1 MKRLAMGLCISASLH
16 ALIFLGLSP
25 SSESTPRFDVRAGRS
40 SVEMVFAAPA
50 PEPSEPSEH
59 DASREPPETDSAQNP
74 APEPVPSEST
84 PGTGETT
91 PETESDDPAEP
102 DPAATSDPS
111 DSDRKSSA
119 PSSAPSAAREA
130 GVKWVR
136 DVSYRRNPPP
146 RYPTKARVYG
156 EEGTVRLLVTIGP
169 DGRPRRVT
177 VHESSGYHRLDRAAR
192 KAVHQWEFVP
202 ARRDGEPVISRTL
215 VPISF
220 ELDS

>member
-1 MKRLAMGLCISASLH
+1 MKRLITGLWISASLH

-59 DASREPPETDSAQNP
+59 DASREPPETDATKNP

-84 PGTGETT
+84 PGRGETT
-91 PETESDDPAEP
+91 AETESHDPAEP
-102 DPAATSDPS
+102 DPTSTSDP
-111 DSDRKSSA
+111 DRKSSA
-119 PSSAPSAAREA
+119 PSSAPSAARKA
-130 GVKWVR
+130 GVKWMR

-169 DGRPRRVT
+169 DGRPRRVV
-177 VHESSGYHRLDRAAR
+177 VHESSGSHRLDRAAR
-192 KAVHQWEFVP
+192 KAVRQWEFVP
-202 ARRDGEPVISRTL
+202 ARKDGDPVVSRTL
-215 VPISF
+215 VPVSF